1 MVQKLG
7 QERQYQ
13 SKHKPDGH
21 QLGRVPNRGLPNRYL
36 LNRDRLRMVEIVLRI
51 PMFLHGHE
59 VAWIIPEVIQ
69 EIKPKRLVSIAVGV
83 RAKLAI
89 GIVVITTIDGAG
101 GVIGRVRSA
110 TVFGIH
116 GAI

>member
-59 VAWIIPEVIQ
+59 VAWPWACV
-69 EIKPKRLVSIAVGV
+69 PSWL
-83 RAKLAI
+83 
-89 GIVVITTIDGAG
+89 
-101 GVIGRVRSA
+101 SA
-110 TVFGIH
+110 
-116 GAI
+116 